1 MFSNCVIRNIAMQ
14 KMTNAKPS
22 ITVLRTGT
30 RIRIKI
36 RIKTKIIIKPIIKG
50 AVNSDSLWL
59 ISLTNIAWIS
69 YEGPSPP
76 PFSPL
81 FTAHDNIRNQVSLSL
96 YFLMV
101 HNLR

>member
-1 MFSNCVIRNIAMQ
+1 MFSSCVIRNIAMQ

-50 AVNSDSLWL
+50 SC
-59 ISLTNIAWIS
+59 
-69 YEGPSPP
+69 
-76 PFSPL
+76 
-81 FTAHDNIRNQVSLSL
+81 R
-96 YFLMV
+96 
-101 HNLR
+101 